1 MANYRTVVPG
11 IQSGNEGTI
20 VNQPSGRGYT
30 EKGPEPSGTRVS
42 SGAENPYFQPGSQ
55 QEQSLGKPIV
65 GFLVSVSRTEEGE
78 YWVLR
83 QGQNVIGSG
92 PDCDIVLNE
101 TSVSKVH
108 AVLAIHRNPGDNNRL
123 NVGIME
129 RGSSNGIFVNNNY
142 IGFNPAQCKN
152 SDKIKIGNYE
162 LLLFLFDAQEHG
174 MKPLENFVPGASS
187 AGSFD
192 YADRE
197 LYPNDR
203 TRF

>member
-11 IQSGNEGTI
+11 IQNGNEGTI
-20 VNQPSGRGYT
+20 VNQQVGRAYA
-30 EKGPEPSGTRVS
+30 EMGPDPSGTRVS
-42 SGAENPYFQPGSQ
+42 GVENPYYPTGGQ
-55 QEQSLGKPIV
+55 QEQSSGKPIV

-92 PDCDIVLNE
+92 PECDIVLNE
-101 TSVSKVH
+101 ISVSKVH

-142 IGFNPAQCKN
+142 IGFNPCQCKN
-152 SDKIKIGNYE
+152 LDKIKFGNYE
-162 LLLFLFDAQEHG
+162 LLLFLFDAQELG
-174 MKPLENFVPGASS
+174 LKISENFVPKSS
-187 AGSFD
+187 TDNFD
-192 YADRE
+192 YTDRE
-197 LYPNDR
+197 LYPNDK